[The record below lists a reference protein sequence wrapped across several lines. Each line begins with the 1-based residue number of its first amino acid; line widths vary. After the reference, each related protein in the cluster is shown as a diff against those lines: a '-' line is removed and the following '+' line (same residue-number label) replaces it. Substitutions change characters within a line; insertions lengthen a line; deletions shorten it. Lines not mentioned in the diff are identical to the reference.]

1 MLNSVE
7 KMAENL
13 SRLNRYLLQGC
24 KYAMIAT
31 LTAIFI
37 IVCVGVF
44 FRYVL
49 NNSLV
54 WTEEIAKFTMVW
66 LAFIGSPVAMEKGG
80 HVAIEMISSR
90 VKGIFKFFLVLAIQG
105 IIIFVLVLLL
115 WKGVDLA
122 IKAIP
127 QHSTA
132 VRWLSYFPVYLSMP
146 VGALLMLPIA
156 VQRGLKDIVQTFHV
170 TSELPEMT
178 ESST

>member
-1 MLNSVE
+1 MLSIIE
-7 KMAENL
+7 KAEKNL
-13 SRLNRYLLQGC
+13 SRLNKYLLNGC
-24 KYAMIAT
+24 RYAMIT
-31 LTAIFI
+31 TITAIFI
-37 IVCVGVF
+37 VVCIGVF

-66 LAFIGSPVAMEKGG
+66 LAFIGSPAAMEKGG
-80 HVAIEMISSR
+80 HVAIEMVSSR
-90 VKGIFKFFLVLAIQG
+90 VKGIFKFFMILAIQG

-132 VRWLSYFPVYLSMP
+132 VRWLSYFPVYLAMP

-156 VQRGLKDIVQTFHV
+156 IQRGLKDIVQTFKV
-170 TSELPEMT
+170 AGEPSDMAK
-178 ESST
+178 